1 MLTYASLIFRSLSLG
16 RPVALLQNA
25 EPMQVDGIQLGLDEY
40 HAGEPAVE
48 EPMTIVH
55 NPTLELESYAAS
67 YTGLAKLNRLMFIA
81 DRCPVLRVEAL
92 RMALD
97 HVMGTLNVAKYNEIH
112 RKLREALSRGP
123 PGDASMGNA
132 AGPGDIPDVAEGSE
146 IPPIDNQ
153 WIDSRSKQT
162 ALKTEKLDTD
172 LKNYKANS
180 IKESIRR
187 GTDDLGEHYLD
198 CGDLNNALR
207 CFGRA
212 RDYCTSGK
220 HIVDYCLNV
229 TRVAVYLQNWQH
241 VECYVA
247 KAENTPEVA
256 EATSSSGQ
264 AAANAS
270 NAGNAALSGRDT
282 ISPVVIN
289 KLRCCNGLAN
299 LATRKYKKAALHF
312 LQANAYNCEFPD
324 IMAARDVA
332 IYAGL
337 CALASFDRA
346 ELAKNIIQQ
355 QNFKQFLE
363 LDPQLREL
371 IQHFYESRYGQCLVL
386 LDQIRDNLLLDIY
399 LAPHVTSLYAQIRN
413 RAWIQYFSPY
423 LTADMNMMAA
433 AFNTSVQQVEEE
445 MMQLVLDNQI
455 QARIDSHNKVVYAK
469 DVDPRSSTFEKC
481 VQIGDEF
488 ERKTKALIL
497 RAALIKNRICVTCPP
512 RGSGSGQVTNGDGE
526 RLL

>member
-1 MLTYASLIFRSLSLG
+1 
-16 RPVALLQNA
+16 
-25 EPMQVDGIQLGLDEY
+25 MQVDGMQVGIDECCR
-40 HAGEPAVE
+40 AGEPAAE
-48 EPMTIVH
+48 EPIVTVH
-55 NPTLELESYAAS
+55 RPTLELESYAAN

-81 DRCPVLRVEAL
+81 DRCPTLRVEAL

-97 HVMGTLNVAKYNEIH
+97 HVMGTLNVAKYTEIH
-112 RKLREALSRGP
+112 RKLTEALSRGP
-123 PGDASMGNA
+123 PSDVQMAN
-132 AGPGDIPDVAEGSE
+132 AGPGGVPDVAESNE
-146 IPPIDNQ
+146 IPPLDNA
-153 WIDSRSKQT
+153 WIDTRTKQT

-229 TRVAVYLQNWQH
+229 TRVSVYLQNWQH

-247 KAENTPEVA
+247 KAENTPEVI
-256 EATSSSGQ
+256 EATSSTGQ
-264 AAANAS
+264 GPVAAG
-270 NAGNAALSGRDT
+270 GNAASSARDC

-299 LATRKYKKAALHF
+299 LATRKYKKAAHHF
-312 LQANAYNCEFPD
+312 LQANAYNCDFPD

-346 ELAKNIIQQ
+346 ELARNIIQQ

-371 IQHFYESRYGQCLVL
+371 IQHFYESRYGQCLAL

-399 LAPHVTSLYAQIRN
+399 LAPHVISLYAQIRN

-423 LTADMNMMAA
+423 LTADMNMMAV
-433 AFNTSVQQVEEE
+433 AFNTTVQQVEEE

-455 QARIDSHNKVVYAK
+455 QARIDSHNKVIYAK
-469 DVDPRSSTFEKC
+469 DVDPRASTFEKC
-481 VQIGDEF
+481 LQIGDEF
-488 ERKTKALIL
+488 EKKTKALML
-497 RAALIKNRICVTCPP
+497 RAALIKNRVCVKCPP

-526 RLL
+526 RPS